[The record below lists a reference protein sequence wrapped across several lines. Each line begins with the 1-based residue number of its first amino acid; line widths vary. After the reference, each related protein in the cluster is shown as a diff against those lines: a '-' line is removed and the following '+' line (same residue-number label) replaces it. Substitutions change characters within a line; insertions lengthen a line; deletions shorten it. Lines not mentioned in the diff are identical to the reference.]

1 MCHSVSYLCGKSGS
15 SKPLILELSP
25 CSPSLPSPLAW
36 LSQPWL
42 LTQSCRRVWSQSQAV
57 GRCWWPRARGRHE
70 VSGAA
75 GDADSLPALPQ
86 QRINPSCLL
95 CIVFLCIKDSDSCFI
110 ELVPKGR
117 DWLLLAVFPTGMDN
131 SHIGVVVLMPGFCSP
146 PGDLEPGLYGAELA
160 ASQPL
165 HTPKAM

>member
-1 MCHSVSYLCGKSGS
+1 M
-15 SKPLILELSP
+15 
-25 CSPSLPSPLAW
+25 
-36 LSQPWL
+36 
-42 LTQSCRRVWSQSQAV
+42 
-57 GRCWWPRARGRHE
+57 
-70 VSGAA
+70 SGAA

-95 CIVFLCIKDSDSCFI
+95 CIVFLCIKDSASCFI

-131 SHIGVVVLMPGFCSP
+131 SHIGVVVLMPGLCSP

-165 HTPKAM
+165 HTPKAMRELDLLSSPADTGAFSASPAPAAPGRWL